1 MRTALENA
9 LYYAEKKSEQNM
21 AAALEACTEDFILYS
36 PPFGANLRGTKEN
49 LREMAKFFQFFPDYN
64 VTTEHTAV
72 GENCVILT
80 GRVRMTPSFSMV
92 GLPNLGKKAE
102 VDFSATFALR
112 GSLLQKETFL
122 LDIVDLCNQSGLPLD
137 VAMNIFGRKHNF
149 SRVLG
154 IFTNA
159 FVSHRLR
166 RLDQAIN

>member
-1 MRTALENA
+1 MTALENA

-92 GLPNLGKKAE
+92 GLPNLAE
-102 VDFSATFALR
+102 ERSDVYGIVLMRHGAFS
-112 GSLLQKETFL
+112 
-122 LDIVDLCNQSGLPLD
+122 
-137 VAMNIFGRKHNF
+137 
-149 SRVLG
+149 
-154 IFTNA
+154 
-159 FVSHRLR
+159 
-166 RLDQAIN
+166 